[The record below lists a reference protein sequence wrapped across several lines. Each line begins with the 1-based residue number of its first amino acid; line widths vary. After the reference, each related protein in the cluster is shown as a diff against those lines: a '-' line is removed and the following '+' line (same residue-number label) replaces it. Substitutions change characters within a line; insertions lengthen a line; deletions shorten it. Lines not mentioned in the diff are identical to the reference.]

1 MLFWGLVGGRRVN
14 EASPTRVA
22 LSHNMRPAATHG
34 LSRRLLTFVCMV
46 AAPRSVV
53 GGLLLHSNLHLSA
66 HAASPHRLTIRLC
79 APEQEDEIARTQ
91 RRRDEAA
98 LRSEWDVGSVSG
110 SSGGGGSD
118 RPDDFDPNNMLR
130 ERIDLLETKE
140 KDLAEIKEMLRIMQ
154 AQIGIAFVN
163 EEGEILAT
171 AWIFVAFNLALA
183 AYLVNSLVLEPAA
196 RSIAGFQ

>member
-1 MLFWGLVGGRRVN
+1 
-14 EASPTRVA
+14 
-22 LSHNMRPAATHG
+22 
-34 LSRRLLTFVCMV
+34 
-46 AAPRSVV
+46 
-53 GGLLLHSNLHLSA
+53 
-66 HAASPHRLTIRLC
+66 
-79 APEQEDEIARTQ
+79 
-91 RRRDEAA
+91 
-98 LRSEWDVGSVSG
+98 
-110 SSGGGGSD
+110 
-118 RPDDFDPNNMLR
+118 MLR